1 MITDYV
7 RILKVNMKTL
17 IYECTC
23 YTNLHVED
31 DTLIRTGI
39 RSDAIPIIL
48 SEFETFDT
56 EIWLKYLY

>member
-7 RILKVNMKTL
+7 RILKVNMKTS

-31 DTLIRTGI
+31 DNLIRTGI
-39 RSDAIPIIL
+39 RFDAVPIIL
-48 SEFETFDT
+48 SDF
-56 EIWLKYLY
+56 